1 MIPKRKSVVFLVMK
15 RCFSFSLYIYIYI
28 YICVCVCVC
37 VCFCIHTD
45 THTHTHTCVHIH
57 MYIRVDDLVVELE
70 RFGRS
75 GKHIRHVMLLLVS

>member
-28 YICVCVCVC
+28 CVCVCVC
-37 VCFCIHTD
+37 VCVFLHT
-45 THTHTHTCVHIH
+45 HRHTHTCVHIH